1 MTAVEREKHV
11 PWILWPF
18 WAIWQLI
25 AWIVNLTGRMVAV
38 ILGLVLLVA
47 GLILT
52 LTVVGAV
59 VGLPLMLIGLLLAVR
74 GLF

>member
-1 MTAVEREKHV
+1 MTAVESEKRV

-38 ILGLVLLVA
+38 ILGFVLIVA
-47 GLILT
+47 GLIIS

-59 VGLPLMLIGLLLAVR
+59 IGLPMMLIGLLLAVR